1 MPIAKPPF
9 PRLQKGHPLA
19 QGLRGAWLFAEGSI
33 NTAIDSSGC
42 EAHGAGVAGMSSN
55 QWFPGPSGWA
65 YHTAGSMSFALG
77 TMPHFKAVGPVTVSA
92 LTKEHSY
99 ATWSTYFQKGYDGAT
114 EPLVLR
120 SNGGNFT
127 FQTYNPTDNGIAV
140 TDPNTHSL
148 EVWYHVVGTF
158 DGAKWALYVNG
169 ALVAS
174 VVTTTGPTDNA
185 QVCGLLASYVG
196 GPPSR
201 IPDADVDHVMLWQRG
216 MSAKEVA
223 DLYADPYAMFRPTRL
238 RKKPGA
244 AAYVL
249 TAAPGAL
256 TFTGNAANLVYHR
269 VATVMPA
276 APAAFTLTGVAT
288 TLTYTPKPPA
298 AVSRQYVLATPNGG
312 VLVHETNTLEFTVYG
327 TQVSATAAPA
337 VSGAPYTL
345 TAATGAFTLAAPAV
359 ALRTA
364 RVLSAAIGAFT
375 LTGIST
381 GFITKHGMSVATGM
395 FTLAGTSTGL
405 RAARRIDASQV
416 GSLHLFT
423 GYNPNLVRSRALP
436 AATGA
441 LVFSGK
447 DAGLVYGSLV
457 NHYTLPA
464 AVGGFILTGQAVGLR
479 AARRLSVTA
488 AAFTLAGTSTGLLRG
503 RVLTAAPGA
512 FVLTGNA
519 ANLIQVRK
527 LTLAAGTGAFTLTG
541 YGAGLVYHTNAV
553 LLATPVSFVFSGS
566 DTGLIRIRNLPV
578 GTGQFVFTGTAAV
591 LRRGN
596 YKMPAERIALRF
608 TGYDTFYRDNDF
620 HLPDFGDPGALEFGR
635 KMYAIPGR
643 W

>member
-9 PRLQKGHPLA
+9 PRLQRGHPLA
-19 QGLRGAWLFAEGSI
+19 RGLKGAWLFAEGSI

-174 VVTTTGPTDNA
+174 VVTTTGPTDNT

-238 RKKPGA
+238 RKKPGG
-244 AAYVL
+244 AAYVM
-249 TAAPGAL
+249 AADPVAFAL
-256 TFTGNAANLVYHR
+256 TGVAANFVYHR
-269 VATVMPA
+269 AATIMPA

-298 AVSRQYVLATPNGG
+298 AVSRQYVLATPIGG

-327 TQVSATAAPA
+327 TQVTATALPP
-337 VSGAPYTL
+337 VTGAYTL
-345 TAATGAFTLAAPAV
+345 AAATGAF
-359 ALRTA
+359 
-364 RVLSAAIGAFT
+364 AFT
-375 LTGIST
+375 GVSA
-381 GFITKHGMSVATGM
+381 GFLFKHGMSVATGTFTFTGIAANLVYRRAYILAAATGT

-405 RAARRIDASQV
+405 VYKRGI
-416 GSLHLFT
+416 G
-423 GYNPNLVRSRALP
+423 
-436 AATGA
+436 AATGS
-441 LVFSGK
+441 LIFSGK
-447 DAGLVYGSLV
+447 TVNLVYGSLV
-457 NHYTLPA
+457 NHYALPA
-464 AVGGFILTGQAVGLR
+464 AVGGFVLSGQATALR
-479 AARRLSVTA
+479 AARRLPATT
-488 AAFTLAGTSTGLLRG
+488 AAFTLTGTSTKLARG
-503 RVLTAAPGA
+503 YAVSAGTGA
-512 FVLTGNA
+512 FVLSGKTT
-519 ANLIQVRK
+519 NLIQVRK
-527 LTLAAGTGAFTLTG
+527 LTLAADTGAFTLTG
-541 YGAGLVYHTNAV
+541 YGAGLAYHTNAV

>member
-9 PRLQKGHPLA
+9 PRLQRGHPLA
-19 QGLRGAWLFAEGSI
+19 RGLKGAWLFAEGSI

-238 RKKPGA
+238 RKKPGG
-244 AAYVL
+244 AAYVM
-249 TAAPGAL
+249 AADPVAFAL
-256 TFTGNAANLVYHR
+256 TGVAANLVYHR
-269 VATVMPA
+269 AATIMPA

-327 TQVSATAAPA
+327 TQVSATAAPL
-337 VSGAPYTL
+337 VSGSPYTL
-345 TAATGAFTLAAPAV
+345 TAATGAFTLAAPAT
-359 ALRTA
+359 ALRAA

-405 RAARRIDASQV
+405 RAARRLA
-416 GSLHLFT
+416 
-423 GYNPNLVRSRALP
+423 
-436 AATGA
+436 AATG
-441 LVFSGK
+441 
-447 DAGLVYGSLV
+447 
-457 NHYTLPA
+457 
-464 AVGGFILTGQAVGLR
+464 
-479 AARRLSVTA
+479 
-488 AAFTLAGTSTGLLRG
+488 AFTLAGTSTGLVLKRG
-503 RVLTAAPGA
+503 ITAATGSLIFSGKTVNLVYGSLVNHYALPAAVGSFVLLGKDAGLRAAHVLPAAIGAFTLAGSSTKLARGYAVSAGTGA
-512 FVLTGNA
+512 FVLSGKT

-527 LTLAAGTGAFTLTG
+527 LTLAADTGAFTLTG
-541 YGAGLVYHTNAV
+541 YGAGLAYHTNAV

-578 GTGQFVFTGTAAV
+578 GTGQLVFTGMATD

-608 TGYDTFYRDNDF
+608 TGYDTARKDDDF
-620 HLPDFGDPGALEFGR
+620 HLPDFGDPGVLEFGR

>member
-238 RKKPGA
+238 RKKPGG
-244 AAYVL
+244 AAYVM
-249 TAAPGAL
+249 AADPVAFAL
-256 TFTGNAANLVYHR
+256 TGIAANFVYHR
-269 VATVMPA
+269 AATIMPA

-298 AVSRQYVLATPNGG
+298 VVSRQYVLATPIGG

-327 TQVSATAAPA
+327 TQVSATATPAPA
-337 VSGAPYTL
+337 GATYTL
-345 TAATGAFTLAAPAV
+345 TAATGAV
-359 ALRTA
+359 
-364 RVLSAAIGAFT
+364 T
-375 LTGIST
+375 LTGVSA
-381 GFITKHGMSVATGM
+381 GFLFKHGMSVATGAFSLAGTAANLVYRRAYILAAATGA
-395 FTLAGTSTGL
+395 FTLTGTSTGL
-405 RAARRIDASQV
+405 IYKK
-416 GSLHLFT
+416 GI
-423 GYNPNLVRSRALP
+423 G
-436 AATGA
+436 AATGSF
-441 LVFSGK
+441 VFSGK
-447 DAGLVYGSLV
+447 TVNLVYGSLV
-457 NHYTLPA
+457 NHYTLSATTQPFFVSA
-464 AVGGFILTGQAVGLR
+464 WPTGLR
-479 AARRLSVTA
+479 AARRITATTA
-488 AAFTLAGTSTGLLRG
+488 AFNLAGTVTKLG
-503 RVLTAAPGA
+503 RYRVMPVTTGA
-512 FVLTGNA
+512 FVLSGKT

-527 LTLAAGTGAFTLTG
+527 LTLAADTGAFTLTG
-541 YGAGLVYHTNAV
+541 YGAGLAYHTNAV